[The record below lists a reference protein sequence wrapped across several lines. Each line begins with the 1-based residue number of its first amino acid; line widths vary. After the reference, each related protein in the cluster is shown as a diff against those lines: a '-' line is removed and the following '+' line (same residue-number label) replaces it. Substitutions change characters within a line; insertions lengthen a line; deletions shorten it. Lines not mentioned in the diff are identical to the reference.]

1 MRTILFD
8 TDQTIFEEGDP
19 GDLCFWIISG
29 SVDLVLPRY
38 AGAAPSVVALE
49 AEDVFGER
57 AIFDEAYRCATAVA
71 REPTCCAVLTA
82 GDLQILMAEDPTR
95 AMAFLSALI
104 LRLHGAHRDLVTKM
118 LGKPPSALGVCVA

>member
-1 MRTILFD
+1 MRMILFD

-29 SVDLVLPRY
+29 SVDVVAPRQ
-38 AGAAPSVVALE
+38 AGSAPSVVVLG
-49 AEDVFGER
+49 AEEVFGEQ
-57 AIFDEAYRCATAVA
+57 AIFDEGRRTATVIA

-82 GDLQILMAEDPTR
+82 GDIEALMAEDPPQ

-104 LRLHGAHRDLVTKM
+104 LRLQGAHRDLVPQM
-118 LGKPPSALGVCVA
+118 FGKPPSALGVCVA